1 MATHEHTLSPPPE
14 EERQLQLWM
23 QHAAGFIV
31 FEDVRK
37 YAQDGLDSSLS
48 NEARHAALK
57 AIDDA
62 VYGMM
67 MVFDGIS
74 GGLQNQEHR
83 VHLEAAVELTD
94 LKTNELI
101 SKMKLADGDGMCMG
115 FHGWCEGDF
124 GKHAPVR
131 R

>member
-1 MATHEHTLSPPPE
+1 MSQPPE
-14 EERQLQLWM
+14 EGRQLEIWI
-23 QHAAGFIV
+23 QHAAGFIL

-37 YAQDGLDSSLS
+37 YAQDRLDSSLS
-48 NEARHAALK
+48 DEARLAALK

-74 GGLQNQEHR
+74 GGLQNHEHR
-83 VHLEAAVELTD
+83 VKLEVAVELTD
-94 LKTNELI
+94 RNTNELI
-101 SKMKLADGDGMCMG
+101 SQVKLADGDGMCMG

-124 GKHAPVR
+124 GEYAPVKR
-131 R
+131 